1 MDEPQLAPNKV
12 SVPQWLSARIEA
24 MSLRGKAEDED
35 KEQDKDEEAP
45 PKLMPLTQSTERG
58 PLARCR

>member
-1 MDEPQLAPNKV
+1 MKAGTASKV
-12 SVPQWLSARIEA
+12 SAPQWLSAKIEA

-45 PKLMPLTQSTERG
+45 P
-58 PLARCR
+58 